1 VTVSQTL
8 KVPYKSA
15 RMTIRA
21 SYVREGSVIAG
32 TARSYCE
39 GFTTELQIES
49 DEPRE
54 RVAQLIRMAEQTC
67 FAMSVVR
74 DPVPC
79 ELVAVVNG
87 KPLDYAAG

>member
-21 SYVREGSVIAG
+21 SYVREGSVIAE
-32 TARSYCE
+32 TARSTCE

-49 DEPRE
+49 DEPPA

-67 FAMSVVR
+67 FSMAFIKN
-74 DPVPC
+74 PVPR
-79 ELVAVVNG
+79 ELVAVDNG
-87 KPLDYAAG
+87 EPFDYAKK